1 MFSRGS
7 FCSSCGWSTSG
18 VRVTVTEVE
27 EMAGEEEVAG
37 KKEGVEESWEGR
49 NTITVLP
56 AVVTNW
62 SKPNTVLVSI
72 PAIINQSYS
81 DL

>member
-7 FCSSCGWSTSG
+7 FCSSCGCSTSG

-27 EMAGEEEVAG
+27 EMAGEEEGEA
-37 KKEGVEESWEGR
+37 ESWEGR
-49 NTITVLP
+49 KTITVLP

-72 PAIINQSYS
+72 PGIINQLKSE
-81 DL
+81 L